1 MGKAWL
7 CILLVSVST
16 GGAHAARSHSE
27 LRLHTMRFSVQ
38 GGQRILALR
47 FSHPPDAVKPFALS
61 SPLRLVVD
69 VRGAVKSRRAATYGV
84 EDRLVRQVRV
94 GSHPGYTRF
103 VLDLTGTDMPPF
115 VVKQQEGLVT
125 AALGEVGRE
134 PGEDVAGEQT
144 RVLFSRGEQV
154 IGSGGRRHVHPSL
167 SPEART
173 AAPSP
178 PPSLPPEAEAH
189 IERGQRFYDQGQLN
203 EAIVE
208 WQKTIRVA
216 PTAAKAHHLIGVAWR
231 DRGEQTK
238 AIAAFREALRLEPDN
253 ATAQVQLARVLEA
266 TGDAP
271 GALAAYRA
279 ALQLVPSAPYVHN
292 RLGHLLAAKGDWS
305 GAAQAWQQ
313 TVHLAPDYAYAYVH
327 LGDAFERLNK
337 KDEALSAYERALS
350 MCSRFAEVLEKMGRK
365 EQATIFCPEVRRN
378 LARLREVNLSS
389 DREEG
394 DTFTPWGN

>member
-1 MGKAWL
+1 M
-7 CILLVSVST
+7 
-16 GGAHAARSHSE
+16 
-27 LRLHTMRFSVQ
+27 
-38 GGQRILALR
+38 
-47 FSHPPDAVKPFALS
+47 
-61 SPLRLVVD
+61 
-69 VRGAVKSRRAATYGV
+69 
-84 EDRLVRQVRV
+84 
-94 GSHPGYTRF
+94 
-103 VLDLTGTDMPPF
+103 
-115 VVKQQEGLVT
+115 
-125 AALGEVGRE
+125 
-134 PGEDVAGEQT
+134 
-144 RVLFSRGEQV
+144 
-154 IGSGGRRHVHPSL
+154 
-167 SPEART
+167 
-173 AAPSP
+173 
-178 PPSLPPEAEAH
+178 
-189 IERGQRFYDQGQLN
+189 
-203 EAIVE
+203 
-208 WQKTIRVA
+208 
-216 PTAAKAHHLIGVAWR
+216 
-231 DRGEQTK
+231 
-238 AIAAFREALRLEPDN
+238 
-253 ATAQVQLARVLEA
+253 LEA